1 MKPRSWILILAA
13 LVSLAPA
20 GHAQEAWVSATR
32 SFAFNG
38 LPVKVTV
45 WAKDQSGARQALA
58 AAAKE
63 ANRLH
68 QQYSP
73 LRLGSVVSRL
83 NQTTGEQPVTVD
95 AETLRL
101 LQWALRLAEETQGS
115 LDLTTTAFKWQYGY
129 GQEDYHVPTDL
140 RLDQVKTLVSHAF
153 VELYPKE
160 RIVLFKRQGVQIDLD
175 EVLKNYALTR
185 LRQAARDGGKAFAGR
200 IDLGPNVAVWGRPP
214 GAQAWSVGI
223 PDPAARGRVLAVL
236 PPTQGRLL
244 SAGAYE
250 SYFEQ
255 DGRRFHPYLDAKTG
269 KPAHYSLGGTLL
281 LPDQP
286 KLDLPAAALMLMTP
300 EQAVALVERI
310 PGAEC
315 LIKDAEGKTW
325 LSKGWAKNLA
335 LAEE

>member
-1 MKPRSWILILAA
+1 MKPAGLVLLLAA
-13 LVSLAPA
+13 AMCLAPT
-20 GHAQEAWVSATR
+20 GRAQEAWVSANR
-32 SFAFNG
+32 SFSLNG
-38 LPVKVTV
+38 LPVSVTV
-45 WAKDQSGARQALA
+45 WAKDQNSARQALN

-63 ANRLH
+63 AERLH

-83 NQTTGEQPVTVD
+83 NQATGERPVTVD
-95 AETLRL
+95 AETMNL
-101 LQWALRLAEETQGS
+101 LQWALKLAKETEGA

-140 RLDQVKTLVSHAF
+140 RLDQIRTMVSHTYLD
-153 VELYPKE
+153 LYPRD

-185 LRQAARDGGKAFAGR
+185 LRQAAGSQGKALAGC
-200 IDLGPNVAVWGRPP
+200 IGLGPSVAVWGHPP
-214 GAQAWSVGI
+214 NAKAWSVAV
-223 PDPAARGRVLAVL
+223 PDPRRRGLALAVVPL
-236 PPTQGRLL
+236 TRGRLL

-255 DGRRFHPYLDAKTG
+255 DGKPFHPYLDARTG
-269 KPAHYSLGGTLL
+269 KPSRQVLGGTLL

-286 KLDLPAAALMLMTP
+286 KLDLPAAALMLMEP
-300 EQAVALVERI
+300 DAAVALVESI

-315 LIKDAEGKTW
+315 LIQDAAGKLW
-325 LSKGWAKNLA
+325 LSRGWAKSLA
-335 LAEE
+335 LAAK